1 LLREERTK
9 NYFSQMMSN
18 REFAIW
24 MASACILKILVVHRL
39 FRDEKSPI
47 PHLRPVSPHYIQPQN
62 FSNLSQGVSVLVTD
76 LLSIFLSNLQLRTY
90 VALTLSSTRRA
101 RGSTPRIGNCY
112 CSSGIF
118 FWQIHGLNSTPPLN
132 LEIFVHESVTEI
144 I

>member
-1 LLREERTK
+1 
-9 NYFSQMMSN
+9 MSN

-24 MASACILKILVVHRL
+24 MASACILKILVVHKL

-62 FSNLSQGVSVLVTD
+62 FSNLSQGVSVLVTAT

-118 FWQIHGLNSTPPLN
+118 FGK
-132 LEIFVHESVTEI
+132 FVG
-144 I
+144 